1 MDHGVGVDLTHV
13 PASVALLDAVEVE
26 VPLVL
31 AWPGQGDPGVAGDH
45 VVVDGEDGLG
55 IHSNPGNLRQT
66 SNMFCFVFKM
76 FHKILHF
83 NISVN
88 NQQMSFI
95 LVVKE

>member
-13 PASVALLDAVEVE
+13 PATVALLDAVEVE

-31 AWPGQGDPGVAGDH
+31 AGPGQGDPGVAGDH

-55 IHSNPGNLRQT
+55 VHSNPGNLRQT
-66 SNMFCFVFKM
+66 SVLSLKM
-76 FHKILHF
+76 LHKMLHF
-83 NISVN
+83 NVSVN
-88 NQQMSFI
+88 NRQMSFI